1 MNKNLPIFDII
12 LNETDLEQG
21 VSMISL
27 VDEPAIGVDWI
38 KLAQETVM
46 KMDFAAN
53 KDKRMLYG
61 PFLIPNMLIYR
72 RNEQMGE
79 FYIRFSKEEIEKIA
93 EKFNQDLNATNINFM
108 HSDKKVQAFVAE
120 NWVIDGADKSNKFGF
135 DLPEGTWFG
144 GVKVVDEN
152 FWNEAVKTEEVK
164 GFSVE
169 ILADSQLALKNII
182 NNMEKQIKL
191 AQVATNDGV
200 AIFFDG
206 DAIAKDTAV
215 FADEAMTTPM
225 GDGEYELTDGSKIK
239 VMGGMVAEIMPADPN
254 AAPADANMADAPAAQ
269 ALTAEEV
276 SKMIDARF
284 ADLMTEITALKALVE
299 PLQKQNESYS
309 SQITD
314 LTEKLSAIPATGSIK
329 KDDRKPKMVTSF
341 EKESDRLRML
351 FSKK

>member
-12 LNETDLEQG
+12 LNEEDLKQG
-21 VSMISL
+21 VSMVSL

-38 KLAQETVM
+38 KLAQENVM
-46 KMDFAAN
+46 KMEFAAN

-79 FYIRFSKEEIEKIA
+79 FYIRFKKEEIEKIA
-93 EKFNQDLNATNINFM
+93 NKFNQDLNANNINFM
-108 HSDKKVQAFVAE
+108 HSDRKVEAFVAE
-120 NWVIDGADKSNKFGF
+120 NWVIDGVDKSNKLGF

-144 GVKVVDEN
+144 GVKVIDEN

-169 ILADSQLALKNII
+169 ILADSELALKNIK
-182 NNMEKQIKL
+182 NNMEKEIKL

-200 AIFFDG
+200 NIFFDG
-206 DAIAKDTAV
+206 DAIAKDMPV

-225 GDGEYELTDGSKIK
+225 ADGDYDLTDGSKIK
-239 VMGGMVAEIMPADPN
+239 VAGGMVAEITPADPN
-254 AAPADANMADAPAAQ
+254 AAPADASMADAPAAS
-269 ALTAEEV
+269 ALTSEEV

-284 ADLMTEITALKALVE
+284 ADLMSEITALKDIVE
-299 PLQKQNESYS
+299 PLKQSNEGYKK
-309 SQITD
+309 QVEE
-314 LTEKLSAIPATGSIK
+314 LTEKLSSIPSTASIK
-329 KDDRKPKMVTSF
+329 KDVIKPKMVASF
-341 EKESDRLRML
+341 EKEETRLREL

>member
-152 FWNEAVKTEEVK
+152 FWNETVKTEEVK

-239 VMGGMVAEIMPADPN
+239 VMGGMVAEMMPAE
-254 AAPADANMADAPAAQ
+254 APADAEMADAPAAV

-284 ADLMTEITALKALVE
+284 SDLMTEITALKALVE

-329 KDDRKPKMVTSF
+329 KDTIKPKMVTSF
-341 EKESDRLRML
+341 EKEEVRLRAL
-351 FSKK
+351 FSGK